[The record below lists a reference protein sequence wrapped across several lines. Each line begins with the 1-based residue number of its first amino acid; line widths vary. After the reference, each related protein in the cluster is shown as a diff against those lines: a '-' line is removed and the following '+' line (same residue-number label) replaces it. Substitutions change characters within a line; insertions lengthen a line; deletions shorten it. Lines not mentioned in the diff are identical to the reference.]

1 MKIFVMILGVAL
13 LAGCS
18 VRTPGA
24 SVSIGTGWG
33 YDDGYYRDDYH
44 HGDYYERDRRDHGGG
59 NFCPPG
65 QAKKGRC

>member
-1 MKIFVMILGVAL
+1 MKIFPMMLAVAL
-13 LAGCS
+13 LVGCS

-33 YDDGYYRDDYH
+33 YDDGYYRGDRY
-44 HGDYYERDRRDHGGG
+44 HGDYYERDRHPHDAG

>member
-33 YDDGYYRDDYH
+33 YDSGYY
-44 HGDYYERDRRDHGGG
+44 HGDYYYDDYYGRSRGYRDGG